1 MSGISAKEVD
11 SRRPKYLVIFR
22 EPAERNT
29 STLSTVLKRGRSA
42 AGVERGG
49 VSLLA
54 AGVTGVETKVFEPL
68 GVAAAD
74 LSETQASNLRKRED
88 VVAVVEN
95 EVRSLPPVRRSQGE
109 SKIAAADNRGPA
121 TDVLAYL
128 RGVRDAMNLAI
139 AFHERGSTPP
149 LEPTLFSAAAVAAA
163 APAATQQTTW
173 GLRAIGVA
181 TAISPPTGRGVKVA
195 VLDSGIDFNHPD
207 MGNKVER
214 GVTARSFVTNIT
226 EQDVN
231 GHGTHVA
238 GTVCGPRQSAGGI
251 RYGVAPD
258 VSLLVGKVFN
268 NAFRPKATDDDI
280 LEGITWADEQ
290 GARIISMSLES
301 KRATGGDFPT
311 LYEAV
316 AQQLLDRAERSV
328 LLVAAA
334 GNASDRPQSVVCV
347 QNPAACPSIMS
358 VAAVDRDLLVASFS
372 CKKLDDIGPVDV
384 SGPGVGVYSSFV
396 EGGFEELDG
405 TSMAAPHVSGLA
417 ALYLEAEPGLTARQ
431 LFERLRTRARPLGDV
446 TDFGAGL
453 VQL

>member
-22 EPAERNT
+22 ESTEKNT
-29 STLSTVLKRGRSA
+29 STLSTVLKRGKSTV
-42 AGVERGG
+42 GVERAG
-49 VSLLA
+49 VSFLA
-54 AGVTGVETKVFEPL
+54 AGITGVETKVFEPL

-74 LSETQASNLRKRED
+74 LSETQVSNLRKRED
-88 VVAVVEN
+88 VAAVVEN
-95 EVRSLPPVRRSQGE
+95 EVRFLPPVRRSQGE
-109 SKIAAADNRGPA
+109 AEIQSVAERGPE

-128 RGVRDAMNLAI
+128 RGARDALNLAI
-139 AFHERGSTPP
+139 AFHESGSTPP
-149 LEPTLFSAAAVAAA
+149 VGANPFSAVAAA
-163 APAATQQTTW
+163 VPSATQQTTW

-181 TAISPPTGRGVKVA
+181 SAVSPPSGRGVKVA
-195 VLDSGIDFNHPD
+195 ILDTGIDFNHPD

-214 GVTARSFVTNIT
+214 GVTAVSFVTGIT
-226 EQDVN
+226 EQDVH

-258 VSLLVGKVFN
+258 VDLLVGKVFN

-280 LEGITWADEQ
+280 LDGITWAEEQ
-290 GARIISMSLES
+290 GARIISMSLTSE
-301 KRATGGDFPT
+301 RDTGGDFAV
-311 LYEAV
+311 LYETV
-316 AQQLLDRAERSV
+316 AQQLLDRAENSV

-347 QNPAACPSIMS
+347 QNPAACASIMS
-358 VAAVDRDLLVASFS
+358 VAAVDRNLGIASFS
-372 CKKLDDIGPVDV
+372 CKQLDDIGPVDV

-417 ALYLEAEPGLTARQ
+417 ALYLEAEPNLTARQ
-431 LFERLRTRARPLGDV
+431 LFERLRTRARSLGDV
-446 TDFGAGL
+446 TDFGAGI

>member
-22 EPAERNT
+22 EPTEKNT

-54 AGVTGVETKVFEPL
+54 AGNTGVETKVFEPL

-74 LSETQASNLRKRED
+74 LTETQVSSLRKRED
-88 VVAVVEN
+88 VAAVVEN
-95 EVRSLPPVRRSQGE
+95 EVRFLPPVRRSQRE
-109 SKIAAADNRGPA
+109 SEIKSVANRGPA

-149 LEPTLFSAAAVAAA
+149 LEPNPAAAAAAV
-163 APAATQQTTW
+163 PAVTQQTTW

-181 TAISPPTGRGVKVA
+181 SAVSPPTGRGVKVA
-195 VLDSGIDFNHPD
+195 VLDTGIDFNHPD

-214 GVTARSFVTNIT
+214 GVTAVSFVTGIS

-238 GTVCGPRQSAGGI
+238 GTVCGPRQSVGGI

-258 VSLLVGKVFN
+258 ADLLVGKVFN

-280 LEGITWADEQ
+280 LDGITWAEEQ
-290 GARIISMSLES
+290 GARIISMSLS
-301 KRATGGDFPT
+301 SDRDTGGAFPV
-311 LYEAV
+311 LYETV
-316 AQQLLDRAERSV
+316 AQQLLDRAEKSV

-334 GNASDRPQSVVCV
+334 GNASDRPLSVVCV

-358 VAAVDRDLLVASFS
+358 VAAVDRDLRVAPFS
-372 CKKLDDIGPVDV
+372 CKQLDDIGPVDV
-384 SGPGVGVYSSFV
+384 SGPGVGVYSSFI

-417 ALYLEAEPGLTARQ
+417 ALYLEAEPSLTARQ
-431 LFERLRTRARPLGDV
+431 LFDRLRTRARSLGDV

>member
-1 MSGISAKEVD
+1 MNGISAKEVD

-22 EPAERNT
+22 EPAEKNT
-29 STLSTVLKRGRSA
+29 NTLSTVLKRGKSA
-42 AGVERGG
+42 VGVERGG

-54 AGVTGVETKVFEPL
+54 AGITGVETKVFEPL

-74 LSETQASNLRKRED
+74 LSETQVSNLRKRED
-88 VVAVVEN
+88 VAAVVEN
-95 EVRSLPPVRRSQGE
+95 EVRFLPPVRRSQGE
-109 SKIAAADNRGPA
+109 SEIKSVAQRGPA
-121 TDVLAYL
+121 TEVLAYL

-139 AFHERGSTPP
+139 AFHERGSAPP
-149 LEPTLFSAAAVAAA
+149 LEPNPVSAGAAAV
-163 APAATQQTTW
+163 PSVTQQTTW

-181 TAISPPTGRGVKVA
+181 SAVSPPTGRGVKVA
-195 VLDSGIDFNHPD
+195 ILDTGIDFNHPD

-214 GVTARSFVTNIT
+214 GLTAVSFVTGIT

-238 GTVCGPRQSAGGI
+238 GTVCGPRQSTGGI

-258 VSLLVGKVFN
+258 VDLLVGKVFN

-280 LEGITWADEQ
+280 IDGITWADEQ
-290 GARIISMSLES
+290 GAKIISMSLS
-301 KRATGGDFPT
+301 SDRDTGGEFPPV
-311 LYEAV
+311 YEAI
-316 AQQLLDRAERSV
+316 AQQLLDRAENSV

-358 VAAVDRDLLVASFS
+358 VAAVDRNLRVASFS
-372 CKKLDDIGPVDV
+372 CKQLDDIGPVDV

-405 TSMAAPHVSGLA
+405 TSMAAPHISGLA
-417 ALYLEAEPGLTARQ
+417 ALYLEAEPSLTARQ
-431 LFERLRTRARPLGDV
+431 LFERLRTRSRSLGDV
-446 TDFGAGL
+446 TDFGAGI